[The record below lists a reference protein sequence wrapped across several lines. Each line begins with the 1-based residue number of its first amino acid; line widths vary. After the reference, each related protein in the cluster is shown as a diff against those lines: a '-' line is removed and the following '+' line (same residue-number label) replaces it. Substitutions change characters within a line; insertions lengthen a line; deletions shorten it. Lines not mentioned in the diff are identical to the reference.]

1 MKKNLRFALWALY
14 KRILDDLY
22 RKFVAN
28 ECLLMRIIP
37 TDALVIAFRSVPS
50 PAVDFKEQKAF
61 PVIPRIPEKDCI
73 KTGIEEY
80 RGTEQV
86 LSMPSCS
93 DRSVADK
100 LLWDPSK
107 GDQSPVREAKMAS
120 PKSFFS
126 NLRQYF
132 KKPSERDQL
141 ITSDILNCSPPTGK
155 GHSAVPVAPQ
165 NENVSTN
172 GMNKREYMVFQK
184 SVDPTYDHE
193 DDGDGDMDVDNTA
206 LMAMYD
212 KLIATSEN
220 SINELMQKDRKCVGR
235 NVERLERDV
244 LRAES
249 VVTIDTTGCHL
260 YFPTDLS
267 SQDMTVPMTATPA
280 NIPAGGGGG
289 GGEGRDIV
297 RDSDEKIFKVVT
309 IAQSGLHL
317 LICTC
322 TNTNSSA
329 SAEILHTDT
338 QSTSTAL
345 PLRVPEIPSSSSS
358 SSSSIPSAAWLH
370 FSSFCSLFIR
380 R

>member
-1 MKKNLRFALWALY
+1 
-14 KRILDDLY
+14 
-22 RKFVAN
+22 
-28 ECLLMRIIP
+28 MRIIS
-37 TDALVIAFRSVPS
+37 TDALVIAFRSVPP
-50 PAVDFKEQKAF
+50 PAVDFKEQKTF
-61 PVIPRIPEKDCI
+61 PAIPRIPEKDCI
-73 KTGIEEY
+73 KSGTEES
-80 RGTEQV
+80 RGTEHA
-86 LSMPSCS
+86 LSMPSCT

-107 GDQSPVREAKMAS
+107 GDQSPVREAKMMP

-141 ITSDILNCSPPTGK
+141 IISDILNCSPPTGK

-172 GMNKREYMVFQK
+172 GMKKREYMVFQK
-184 SVDPTYDHE
+184 SVDPTYEHE

-220 SINELMQKDRKCVGR
+220 SINELMHKDSKCVGR
-235 NVERLERDV
+235 NVKRLERDV

-260 YFPTDLS
+260 YFPTDVS
-267 SQDMTVPMTATPA
+267 SQDMTAPTTATPA
-280 NIPAGGGGG
+280 NIPAGGGGV
-289 GGEGRDIV
+289 EGRGIV
-297 RDSDEKIFKVVT
+297 CDSNQKIFKVVT

-329 SAEILHTDT
+329 PSEILHTDT

-345 PLRVPEIPSSSSS
+345 PLRVPETPLSS

-370 FSSFCSLFIR
+370 FASFCSLFIR